1 MKKIMFDDKYGLT
14 EAVLKGRKTQTRR
27 IVPTGLYNQTDW
39 KAVEEGN
46 FRSVV
51 DGEDYRIG
59 EVVAIAQ
66 RYSDIED
73 FLPFDRNFDIERG
86 GKERTGWNNKMFVE
100 ATYMPHH
107 IRITD
112 VRVERLQDISDDN
125 CIAEGITYNPCT
137 YLDYETY
144 SFASKDYSF
153 VYDTAKEAYATL
165 IDKISGKGTWD
176 ANPYVFVYEFE
187 LVD

>member
-1 MKKIMFDDKYGLT
+1 MGIKTLKFMSKKIMFNDKYRLT
-14 EAVLKGRKTQTRR
+14 EAVLDGRKTQTRR
-27 IVPTGLYNQTDW
+27 IAKGANATKENARYKV
-39 KAVEEGN
+39 
-46 FRSVV
+46 
-51 DGEDYRIG
+51 G

-86 GKERTGWNNKMFVE
+86 GKERSGWNNKMFVK
-100 ATYMPHH
+100 AIYMPHH

-112 VRVERLQDISDDN
+112 VRIERLQDISYED
-125 CIAEGITYNPCT
+125 CIAEGITRVKVIR
-137 YLDYETY
+137 DYSELGTY
-144 SFASKDYSF
+144 S
-153 VYDTAKEAYATL
+153 YDGIPYGCLTAKIAFSDL

-176 ANPYVFVYEFE
+176 ANPFVYVYEFE